1 MPKAGLSKGREAN
14 AAQPPGER
22 AGLISKAGTQRI
34 GEKSR
39 TAAGPDGPDA
49 AATAATI
56 KPGTRKA

>member
-1 MPKAGLSKGREAN
+1 MPKAGQSKGREAN

-22 AGLISKAGTQRI
+22 PGLVSKAGTQRT

-49 AATAATI
+49 AATAGTT
-56 KPGTRKA
+56 KPSARKA